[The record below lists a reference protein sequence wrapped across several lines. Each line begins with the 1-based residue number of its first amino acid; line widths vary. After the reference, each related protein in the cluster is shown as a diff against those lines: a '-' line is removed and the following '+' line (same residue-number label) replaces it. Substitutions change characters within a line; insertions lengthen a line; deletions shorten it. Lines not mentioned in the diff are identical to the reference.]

1 MWEYF
6 NVCNVM
12 QERSLM
18 VRVSLVCE
26 SIQGPCAPL
35 LIVFLIDKHP
45 TSFTLSAC
53 TLITTESVTPYLV
66 TH

>member
-26 SIQGPCAPL
+26 SIQRAL
-35 LIVFLIDKHP
+35 LTTPYCLSHKDP
-45 TSFTLSAC
+45 TSFTLSTC
-53 TLITTESVTPYLV
+53 TLIKTESVTPYLV
-66 TH
+66 TY